1 MTNEDRGAAR
11 RALSDTLPVVAGY
24 IVLGAGFGVL
34 LSTRGYGAL
43 WALAMGLV
51 VYSGS
56 MQFVDLELMAGGAS
70 LPTTALTAL
79 MVSAR
84 HLFYGISMV
93 DRYRGAGWR
102 KPYLIYAL
110 TDETWSLA
118 CSAEDQPGFRRY
130 CFLVS
135 LFNHAA
141 WLTGTTLGALLGP
154 FIPFD
159 TKGIDFALTALFV
172 TLCVEQQLTAR
183 RRSPALVGLASSL
196 VCLAIFGPDHFLI
209 PTMLSISAALLLL
222 RGRLEEDND

>member
-43 WALAMGLV
+43 WALVMGLV
-51 VYSGS
+51 IYSGS

-196 VCLAIFGPDHFLI
+196 VCLAAFGPDHFLI

-222 RGRLEEDND
+222 RGRLEEGDD

>member
-11 RALSDTLPVVAGY
+11 RALSDTLPVVTGY

-154 FIPFD
+154 FIPFN

-172 TLCVEQQLTAR
+172 TLCVEQQMTAR
-183 RRSPALVGLASSL
+183 HRSPALVGLTSSL
-196 VCLAIFGPDHFLI
+196 VCLAVFGPDHFLI
-209 PTMLSISAALLLL
+209 PTMLSISAGLLLL
-222 RGRLEEDND
+222 RGRLEEGDD

>member
-24 IVLGAGFGVL
+24 IVLGTGFGVL

-43 WALAMGLV
+43 WALVMGLV
-51 VYSGS
+51 IYSGS

-196 VCLAIFGPDHFLI
+196 VCLAAFGPDHFLI

-222 RGRLEEDND
+222 RGRLEEGDD

>member
-24 IVLGAGFGVL
+24 IVLGTGFGVL

-43 WALAMGLV
+43 WALVMGLV

-93 DRYRGAGWR
+93 DCYRGAGWR

-196 VCLAIFGPDHFLI
+196 VCLAAFGPDHFLI

-222 RGRLEEDND
+222 RGRLEEGDD

>member
-1 MTNEDRGAAR
+1 MTNEDRGAVR

-24 IVLGAGFGVL
+24 IVLGTGFGVL

-43 WALAMGLV
+43 WALVMGLV

-196 VCLAIFGPDHFLI
+196 VCLAAFGPDHFLI

-222 RGRLEEDND
+222 RGRLEEGDD